1 MHERREEETV
11 RGLGID
17 YPQSRLNTFPLPNVF
32 FFKLSTTPFTPSF
45 FLELLADEVYLFVD
59 SGLVSS
65 NS

>member
-32 FFKLSTTPFTPSF
+32 FLNFPQLLSPQ
-45 FLELLADEVYLFVD
+45 A
-59 SGLVSS
+59 SS
-65 NS
+65 